1 MLLERELKTYI
12 RTTLLAPLKHLPPN
26 APAPPTLHIKLDL
39 TKTLRHNYPVG
50 VFIIGDYPQFYR
62 LLEESFIETL
72 GESRIPLP
80 SEGVSID
87 VSLSNCPLPKR
98 NIESV

>member
-12 RTTLLAPLKHLPPN
+12 RNNLLAPLKLLPN
-26 APAPPTLHIKLDL
+26 TPAPPSLHIKLDL

-50 VFIIGDYPQFYR
+50 VFIIGDYPQFYK
-62 LLEESFIETL
+62 LLEESLIESL
-72 GESRIPLP
+72 GESRIAMTT
-80 SEGVSID
+80 EGVNID
-87 VSLSNCPLPKR
+87 VSLSNCPLPRR